1 MMFQPGEIVIAAFPF
16 STFTGE
22 KRRPCVVLAACDS
35 PNDFVVAF
43 ITTTLTVA
51 QLPSATL
58 ISPNHR
64 AWKQTG
70 LKTTSVIRADKLV
83 TLNDS
88 IISGAIGALPPDVL
102 AAVRGKLKILFQT
115 P

>member
-1 MMFQPGEIVIAAFPF
+1 MFQPGEIVIAAFPF
-16 STFTGE
+16 TSLNSV
-22 KRRPCVVLAACDS
+22 KRRPCIVLAASDT

-43 ITTTLTVA
+43 MTTTLAAA

-58 ISPNHR
+58 ITPSHPS
-64 AWKQTG
+64 WKQTG
-70 LKTTSVIRADKLV
+70 LKTASVNRADKLV

-88 IISGAIGALPPDVL
+88 VISGGIGVLPPDVL
-102 AAVRGKLKILFQT
+102 MAVRGKLITLLQT

>member
-1 MMFQPGEIVIAAFPF
+1 MFHTGEIVIAAFPF
-16 STFTGE
+16 TSLTAI
-22 KRRPCVVLAACDS
+22 KRRPCVVLAVADT

-43 ITTTLTVA
+43 VTTAATA
-51 QLPSATL
+51 IQFRSAVPL
-58 ISPNHR
+58 SPTHS

-70 LKTTSVIRADKLV
+70 LKTLSVVRVDKLV

-88 IISGAIGALPPDVL
+88 VISGAIGALPSDILEV
-102 AAVRGKLKILFQT
+102 VRAKLKILFQT

>member
-1 MMFQPGEIVIAAFPF
+1 MFQAGEVVIAAFPF
-16 STFTGE
+16 TSLTGV
-22 KRRPCVVLAACDS
+22 KRRPCVVLAAGDM

-43 ITTTLTVA
+43 ITTVMATA
-51 QLPSATL
+51 NMPSATL
-58 ISPNHR
+58 LSTTHP

-70 LKTTSVIRADKLV
+70 LKTASVVRANKLV

-88 IISGAIGALPPDVL
+88 VISGAIGVLPSNTL
-102 AAVRGKLKILFQT
+102 GTVRRKLKTLLQT